1 MDPSLPY
8 FSNIHEQRTCLG
20 PCPPRHPERVALPCP
35 HSGIRMSV
43 REDDHRDP
51 RCSCGQGKSLR
62 HKGTHH
68 SPFPRR
74 RGAARGS
81 AGQRPAAHV
90 YAEGCER
97 RRPRL
102 AAGVSGRRL
111 AADPRRRLRGPGKST
126 AAAANVLAPNRFR
139 RPVTRCSPEPGA
151 AAGAASREMMAW
163 SGACPSF
170 GFEFVKRDAAPVADH
185 PAHPAGGVARGL
197 PTPAPN
203 RRAPGQ
209 DGVRGC
215 GDGSRWRLP
224 WRLVRLER
232 LESPSTSCAGA
243 DGTAQWTGFRRW
255 MGGTGRETEAGTRGL
270 EPGPL
275 PAGGRESSG
284 RAAGDDG

>member
-1 MDPSLPY
+1 MNSAHASDRARLDTPRGLHCPAHIPGYGCPCVKTTIEIPDALAAKTRACGTRERITLRSLVEEGLREVLRA
-8 FSNIHEQRTCLG
+8 SGTG
-20 PCPPRHPERVALPCP
+20 ARV
-35 HSGIRMSV
+35 RV
-43 REDDHRDP
+43 
-51 RCSCGQGKSLR
+51 
-62 HKGTHH
+62 
-68 SPFPRR
+68 
-74 RGAARGS
+74 
-81 AGQRPAAHV
+81 
-90 YAEGCER
+90 EGCER

-111 AADPRRRLRGPGKST
+111 AADPRRRLRGPEKST

-139 RPVTRCSPEPGA
+139 RPVTRCSPEPD
-151 AAGAASREMMAW
+151 AAGAAASPEMMAW
-163 SGACPSF
+163 SGACP

-185 PAHPAGGVARGL
+185 PAHPAGGVASGL
-197 PTPAPN
+197 PAPAPN

>member
-1 MDPSLPY
+1 MPV
-8 FSNIHEQRTCLG
+8 H
-20 PCPPRHPERVALPCP
+20 
-35 HSGIRMSV
+35 
-43 REDDHRDP
+43 EDDHRDL
-51 RCSCGQGKSLR
+51 RCPCRRGKSLR
-62 HKGTHH
+62 GTGTRHF
-68 SPFPRR
+68 PFPRR
-74 RGAARGS
+74 RGVARGS
-81 AGQRPAAHV
+81 TDQRPAAHV

-97 RRPRL
+97 RRPGF

-139 RPVTRCSPEPGA
+139 RPVIRCSPGSDTA
-151 AAGAASREMMAW
+151 GGAASPEMMAW
-163 SGACPSF
+163 SGACPGF
-170 GFEFVKRDAAPVADH
+170 GFEFEKRDAAPVADH

-197 PTPAPN
+197 PAPAPAPN

-255 MGGTGRETEAGTRGL
+255 MGGTGRETEARTRGRS
-270 EPGPL
+270 PDHDRR
-275 PAGGRESSG
+275 AGEN
-284 RAAGDDG
+284 RAGAGDDG